1 MCARPCVL
9 RWSKSTLDM
18 NAQSKKMSITIAA
31 RQSIGCPCGASFGS
45 CKTVIVV
52 CRSLYVSML
61 NSLPC
66 FACAEQREQP
76 SQAVI
81 GVRTEPAGHVGAS
94 ENAKLPAGK
103 AAAAVRPQRPRAGGS
118 AWPENDVSARK
129 TFSFAH
135 KGCAA
140 SLAGCLIDMNPP
152 PELCSSV

>member
-1 MCARPCVL
+1 MVKVYSIYQCAEQEDVHHHCCKAINL
-9 RWSKSTLDM
+9 
-18 NAQSKKMSITIAA
+18 MSM
-31 RQSIGCPCGASFGS
+31 RCS

-61 NSLPC
+61 NSVPC